1 MVVPVPR
8 PSSLLAPLL
17 TVFEGEGSG
26 ETLVGL
32 GGRVVGVVSDEVDIS
47 LLVVVISLEVVDS
60 AEVNSLVSTVLL
72 ERGSE
77 VDSSVVDEVVLVE
90 LLSTELSDVLVS
102 SSSKAELVAVSL
114 VLVVIVRMVLVTA
127 LVVIESA
134 EVLG

>member
-1 MVVPVPR
+1 M
-8 PSSLLAPLL
+8 
-17 TVFEGEGSG
+17 
-26 ETLVGL
+26 
-32 GGRVVGVVSDEVDIS
+32 VGVVSDEVDIS